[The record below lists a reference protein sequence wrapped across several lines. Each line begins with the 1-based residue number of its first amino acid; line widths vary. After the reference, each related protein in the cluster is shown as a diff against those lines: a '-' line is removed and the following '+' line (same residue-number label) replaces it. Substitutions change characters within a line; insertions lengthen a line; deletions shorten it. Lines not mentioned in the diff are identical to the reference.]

1 MKYKQVGLEG
11 PYQGFPMAYK
21 LEVIDD
27 IIVERELTE
36 EEYKKESLYA
46 QEVLSSFLPKE
57 KL

>member
-57 KL
+57 